1 MSKLSF
7 RARALDA
14 TKLMPVYRCDELP
27 DLQDFTA
34 ISRAVP
40 QMPTGM
46 EKEEECEH
54 HLQRAISAQQAY
66 GHTGELVIPTPE
78 CVATPDSYYNDLY
91 PETYKLP
98 RQLIHVQPS
107 AIEQSLPEY
116 DIDSDDEIWL
126 AQQNGLLDVLKF
138 EEIIE
143 ILEKS
148 SGTNVVELKDAKKLI
163 KNEDECVISAVY
175 DYWLNKRLKEQH
187 PLIPLVKT
195 EKRDGHSNSSIN
207 NNNPYIAFRRR
218 TEKMQTRKNRKNDE
232 TSYEKML
239 KLKRDLSKA
248 VNLLKLI
255 ENREKLKRDHLKL
268 TVDLFEKR
276 YNMGDFSGH
285 ILAEISALK
294 HIKPSNNYISLPNS
308 SQHRSQF
315 DKSQAKVSQVDFECF
330 NDASTC
336 TRHTWSLVDV
346 SCEHPLILLA
356 SSPPHLPPS
365 LYFQDEIA
373 PSKRPKAP
381 TATRPPKR
389 PKNDRS
395 ARPAELVDHHDYI
408 LSSDDETTQGSAH
421 PTASDQEEDDPD
433 GPYAFRRMHGCSY
446 HAPLISPGNWP
457 WESPFDGGTEDPRH
471 RFCLSTL
478 STKPQQPTIFGYFRR
493 RMGRGGR

>member
-116 DIDSDDEIWL
+116 DIDSEDELWL
-126 AQQNGLLDVLKF
+126 TEQNGLLDVLKF

-148 SGTNVVELKDAKKLI
+148 SGTQVVELKDAKKLI
-163 KNEDECVISAVY
+163 KNENDIVVSAVY

-255 ENREKLKRDHLKL
+255 ENREKLKRDHLKM

-276 YNMGDFSGH
+276 YDIGDFSGH

-315 DKSQAKVSQVDFECF
+315 DKSQSKVCF
-330 NDASTC
+330 DIFNHLVVNVVILC
-336 TRHTWSLVDV
+336 RHV
-346 SCEHPLILLA
+346 SRVHVFYRMFISLILTLLISHWIFLSFFRMKSHQVKEPRVKVA
-356 SSPPHLPPS
+356 Q
-365 LYFQDEIA
+365 QDQV
-373 PSKRPKAP
+373 
-381 TATRPPKR
+381 
-389 PKNDRS
+389 NDRKMIDLDPNLLTIMIIFCHQMMKQH
-395 ARPAELVDHHDYI
+395 RDQDIQQVLTKKKMILMDHMHLEGWLVVLTMLH
-408 LSSDDETTQGSAH
+408 
-421 PTASDQEEDDPD
+421 
-433 GPYAFRRMHGCSY
+433 
-446 HAPLISPGNWP
+446 
-457 WESPFDGGTEDPRH
+457 
-471 RFCLSTL
+471 
-478 STKPQQPTIFGYFRR
+478 
-493 RMGRGGR
+493 